1 MNRSYLE
8 LHVAIILAGFTGLF
22 GKLVTLNEMLL
33 VFYRVLFSS
42 AVLLILLKYLQRRK
56 TSVPFWSK
64 TNGLMLANGVLLAL
78 HWVFFFGSIK
88 ASTVSLGILCFCL
101 TSFFTAILEP
111 LINRKRFSIRNLGL
125 STLSLIGIALIFGFD
140 SSYRLG
146 IALGVIS
153 SIFISVFT
161 IFNERFIHRH
171 DTLKVT
177 TFQMV
182 GGFIG
187 LGCIILLFTQFT
199 DFVFQLPNTSDLGYL
214 LILSLFCTV
223 LLCLLLN
230 NALRHI
236 SSFTVNLSFNLEPIY
251 TIILS
256 AIIFNE
262 AADFTLSFWVG
273 LSFIVL
279 SILLQT
285 LFARASRKRI
295 KAQTLSELPT

>member
-8 LHVAIILAGFTGLF
+8 LHIAIVLAGFTGLF

-42 AVLLILLKYLQRRK
+42 IVLLLLLRYFQRHK
-56 TSVPFWSK
+56 TSLSFWTK
-64 TNGLMLANGVLLAL
+64 TNALMLANGVLLAL

-111 LINRKRFSIRNLGL
+111 LINRKSFSIRNLAM
-125 STLSLIGIALIFGFD
+125 SALSLLGIALIFGFD

-146 IALGVIS
+146 IVLGVIS
-153 SIFISVFT
+153 SVFISLFT

-171 DTLKVT
+171 ETIKVT

-182 GGFIG
+182 GGLVG
-187 LGCIILLFTQFT
+187 LGIIILLYSQFT
-199 DFVFQLPNTSDLGYL
+199 DFIFQLPNTSDLGYL

-256 AIIFNE
+256 AILFNE
-262 AADFTLSFWVG
+262 AADFTVSFWIG
-273 LSFIVL
+273 LSLIILSIVL
-279 SILLQT
+279 QT
-285 LFARASRKRI
+285 IFARVSRKRI
-295 KAQTLSELPT
+295 KARTQTHFQN

>member
-8 LHVAIILAGFTGLF
+8 LHIAIVLAGFTGLF

-42 AVLLILLKYLQRRK
+42 VVLLVLLKYIQRHK
-56 TSVPFWSK
+56 STVSFWSK

-101 TSFFTAILEP
+101 TSFFTALLEP
-111 LINRKRFSIRNLGL
+111 LLNKKRLSIRNLAL
-125 STLSLIGIALIFGFD
+125 SALSLVGIALIFGFD

-153 SIFISVFT
+153 SVFISLFT

-171 DTLKVT
+171 DTIKVT

-182 GGFIG
+182 GGVIG
-187 LGCIILLFTQFT
+187 LGIIMLLFSQFT

-256 AIIFNE
+256 AILFNE
-262 AADFTLSFWVG
+262 AADFTLSFWFG
-273 LSFIVL
+273 LSLILL
-279 SILLQT
+279 SIVLQT
-285 LFARASRKRI
+285 LFARRHRKRI
-295 KAQTLSELPT
+295 KSESLANISS

>member
-8 LHVAIILAGFTGLF
+8 LHIAIILAGFTGLF
-22 GKLVTLNEMLL
+22 GKLVMLNEMLL

-56 TSVPFWSK
+56 TNVPFWSK

-111 LINRKRFSIRNLGL
+111 LINRKGFSIRNLGL

-187 LGCIILLFTQFT
+187 LGCIILLFTQVT
-199 DFVFQLPNTSDLGYL
+199 DFVFQFPNTSDLGYL

-262 AADFTLSFWVG
+262 AADFTLSFWIG

-279 SILLQT
+279 SIVLQT

-295 KAQTLSELPT
+295 KAQALSELST